1 MNWREVWRDHVKK
14 TGDFW
19 VDRNYDRYQVIDEKE
34 RQLILRKKALL
45 KKRSA
50 QIVKATVNGR
60 IVGQQSI
67 GDETHVNYRHHSALL
82 VKQGDDHFYMEEQDV
97 EKRGIIQDGQLKKE
111 LTLYNEKSNEDRMRI
126 ELPTSSSKPNRTQ
139 RFSYNRSAAVKYA
152 ERWWNSRNPA
162 YRSFKVDCTSYVSQ
176 CLRAGGAPMVG
187 QGNRSSGWWYKN
199 GNEYSYSW
207 AVAHALRWYLSSDG
221 NALNAVEVEDPTQL
235 VPGDV
240 ICYDFNG
247 DGHWDHNTFVTAQ
260 DWYGEPLVNAHT
272 IDSRYRYWAY
282 EDSPAYTEN
291 IQYKFFHIDA
301 D

>member
-1 MNWREVWRDHVKK
+1 MNWHDVWRDHVKK

-111 LTLYNEKSNEDRMRI
+111 LTLNQENSNEDRMRI
-126 ELPTSSSKPNRTQ
+126 EFPTSSSKPNRTQ
-139 RFSYNRSAAVKYA
+139 RFSYDRSAAVKYA

-162 YRSFKVDCTSYVSQ
+162 YRNFDVDCTSFVSQ
-176 CLRAGGAPMVG
+176 CLHAGGVPMVG
-187 QGNRSSGWWYKN
+187 QGNRSRGWWYTN
-199 GNEYSYSW
+199 NNSYSYSW

-221 NALNAVEVEDPTQL
+221 NVFNAVEVEDPTQL

-240 ICYDFNG
+240 ICYDFQG
-247 DGHWDHNTFVTAQ
+247 DGHWDHNTIVTGQ
-260 DWYGEPLVNAHT
+260 DWYGEPLVNAHS
-272 IDSRYRYWAY
+272 IDSRNRYWAY

>member
-19 VDRNYDRYQVIDEKE
+19 VDRSYDRYQKIDEKE
-34 RQLILRKKALL
+34 RQLILRKKVLL

-50 QIVKATVNGR
+50 QVVKATVNGR
-60 IVGQQSI
+60 LVGQQSV
-67 GDETHVNYRHHSALL
+67 GDETHVNYRHHTALL

-97 EKRGIIQDGQLKKE
+97 EKRGIIQGDQLKKE
-111 LTLYNEKSNEDRMRI
+111 TTLTQEKSNEDRMRI
-126 ELPTSSSKPNRTQ
+126 ELPGNYTKSGRSQ
-139 RFSYNRSAAVKYA
+139 RFTYDRSAAVKYA

-162 YRSFKVDCTSYVSQ
+162 YRSFDVDCTSYVSQ
-176 CLRAGGAPMVG
+176 CLHAGGAPMVG
-187 QGNRSSGWWYKN
+187 QGNKSKGWWYSSGKA
-199 GNEYSYSW
+199 YSYSW

-221 NALNAVEVEDPTQL
+221 NVLNAVEVENPEQL

-247 DGHWDHNTFVTAQ
+247 DDHWDHNTIVTGQ
-260 DWYGEPLVNAHT
+260 DWYGMPLVNAHS
-272 IDSRYRYWAY
+272 IDSRNRYWAY
-282 EDSPAYTEN
+282 EDSPAYTDN
-291 IQYKFFHIDA
+291 IQYKLFHIDA